1 MDVYLFSAISGL
13 ILLIVPIMF
22 LMWGLA
28 ANRIGRLPFRS
39 TREKLRKSAGRSLV
53 FVWLAL
59 LTSLSFAGLAA
70 VTLVRFGWVFVQEWA
85 VFILPAV
92 LLTHLAVIFFTVP
105 ALWRRSRDRQ
115 DPTGAVGGEERG
127 AVAAPR
133 VAVPVQAAFV
143 AAGLSTCQISFFPV
157 LTRFPVRL
165 ILFWASFLGLGAWL
179 WFRQRRRER
188 LLRREAKS
196 PSPGFRLMRL
206 VAVTAG
212 VAVAGGGLFV
222 LSMQASKLPDRLS
235 MMNHAKVDYGGGPAV
250 GHGDIEDSRQDH
262 DRSGK
267 EAVSVTELTGPRTGE
282 PDRRYT
288 LVARKET
295 VRLSSG
301 KTIEAWTFNGQVPG
315 PELRARKGELVE
327 VTLINEDIE
336 DGVTIHWH
344 GVDVPNRED
353 GVAGLTQNA
362 VRPRERYTYRFRVEE
377 TGTHWYHSHQTSS
390 IQVRKG
396 LYGPLVL
403 LPEVEQEKEQEQ
415 ALDLSL
421 IYQSFEDRAVL
432 NDSDTL
438 RRRRI
443 APGTEVRLR
452 LTNADNFPRSFTLAG
467 TPFRV
472 AAIDGNEIHRPGDLE
487 NVLLSVA
494 AGGRYDVTFTMP
506 EQPVKLTAGTGP
518 DDPGILFT
526 PGGKGEAPEAPDRL
540 ALFDPAAYGKPQR
553 IPFDPSEGFD
563 REFTMVFDGGMGFYN
578 GVFRDLWLIN
588 GEKFPDTPT
597 FLVQEGDL
605 VKTTFINRS
614 SMDHPMHL
622 HGHHMLVLSRN
633 GKPVTGSPWWT
644 DTLNVA
650 PGETYEVAFRADNP
664 GIWMDHCHNLDHA
677 AAGMTLHLSYEGVTT
692 PFHVGEA
699 TGNHPE

>member
-1 MDVYLFSAISGL
+1 MLDVYLFSSISEL
-13 ILLIVPIMF
+13 ILFIVPLIF
-22 LMWGLA
+22 LMWGVA

-53 FVWLAL
+53 FIWMAL
-59 LTSLSFAGLAA
+59 ITSLLFAGLAA
-70 VTLVRFGWVFVQEWA
+70 LTWVWFGWVFVQEWA
-85 VFILPAV
+85 VFSLPA
-92 LLTHLAVIFFTVP
+92 LLITHLSVIFFTVP
-105 ALWRRSRDRQ
+105 QLRRRVRDWKY
-115 DPTGAVGGEERG
+115 PSELVGAEERR
-127 AVAAPR
+127 AIAAPR
-133 VAVPVQAAFV
+133 VVVPVQMSFA
-143 AAGLSTCQISFFPV
+143 AAGFATCQIWFIPV
-157 LTRFPVRL
+157 LTLFPLRL
-165 ILFWASFLGLGAWL
+165 LLFWAAFLGLGAL
-179 WFRQRRRER
+179 MWFRQRRRER
-188 LLRREAKS
+188 LLRREVKP
-196 PSPGFRLMRL
+196 PSIGFRLMRL
-206 VAVTAG
+206 AAITACVAI
-212 VAVAGGGLFV
+212 GGLGWFV
-222 LSMQASKLPDRLS
+222 VALQASKLPDRMS
-235 MMNHAKVDYGGGPAV
+235 MTDHLRVDDGGGPAV
-250 GHGDIEDSRQDH
+250 GRAGDGDSRH
-262 DRSGK
+262 GHTVHGK
-267 EAVSVTELTGPRTGE
+267 KAVSVTDLTGPRTGE

-288 LVARKET
+288 LVARKEK

-301 KTIEAWTFNGQVPG
+301 KTVEAWTFNGQVPG
-315 PELRARKGELVE
+315 PEMRARKGELVE

-362 VRPRERYTYRFRVEE
+362 VKPGERYTYRFRVEE

-403 LPEVEQEKEQEQ
+403 LPEREESGKE
-415 ALDLSL
+415 LDLSL
-421 IYQSFEDRAVL
+421 IYHTFGNREVL

-438 RRRRI
+438 RRRRV
-443 APGTEVRLR
+443 APGTKVRLR
-452 LTNADNFPRSFTLAG
+452 LTNADNFPRSFTLVG

-472 AAIDGNEIHRPGDLE
+472 AAIDGNEVHRPSALK

-506 EQPVKLTAGTGP
+506 KQPVKLTAGTGP
-518 DDPGILFT
+518 DDPGILLT
-526 PGGKGEAPEAPDRL
+526 PDGKGKVPELPDHL
-540 ALFDPAAYGKPQR
+540 SLFDPAAYGEPGP
-553 IPFDPSEGFD
+553 ISIDPSDGFD
-563 REFTMVFDGGMGFYN
+563 REFTMVFDVGMGFYN

-588 GEKFPDTPT
+588 GEKFPDTPA
-597 FLVQEGDL
+597 FMVQKGDL

-622 HGHHMLVLSRN
+622 HGHHMLVLSKN
-633 GKPVTGSPWWT
+633 GKPVTGSPWWV

>member
-59 LTSLSFAGLAA
+59 LTGLSFAGLAA

-165 ILFWASFLGLGAWL
+165 ILFWATFLGLGAWL
-179 WFRQRRRER
+179 WFRQC
-188 LLRREAKS
+188 RREAKS

-315 PELRARKGELVE
+315 PELRARKG
-327 VTLINEDIE
+327 NS
-336 DGVTIHWH
+336 W
-344 GVDVPNRED
+344 
-353 GVAGLTQNA
+353 
-362 VRPRERYTYRFRVEE
+362 
-377 TGTHWYHSHQTSS
+377 
-390 IQVRKG
+390 K
-396 LYGPLVL
+396 
-403 LPEVEQEKEQEQ
+403 
-415 ALDLSL
+415 
-421 IYQSFEDRAVL
+421 
-432 NDSDTL
+432 
-438 RRRRI
+438 
-443 APGTEVRLR
+443 
-452 LTNADNFPRSFTLAG
+452 
-467 TPFRV
+467 
-472 AAIDGNEIHRPGDLE
+472 
-487 NVLLSVA
+487 
-494 AGGRYDVTFTMP
+494 
-506 EQPVKLTAGTGP
+506 
-518 DDPGILFT
+518 
-526 PGGKGEAPEAPDRL
+526 
-540 ALFDPAAYGKPQR
+540 
-553 IPFDPSEGFD
+553 
-563 REFTMVFDGGMGFYN
+563 
-578 GVFRDLWLIN
+578 
-588 GEKFPDTPT
+588 
-597 FLVQEGDL
+597 
-605 VKTTFINRS
+605 
-614 SMDHPMHL
+614 
-622 HGHHMLVLSRN
+622 
-633 GKPVTGSPWWT
+633 
-644 DTLNVA
+644 
-650 PGETYEVAFRADNP
+650 
-664 GIWMDHCHNLDHA
+664 
-677 AAGMTLHLSYEGVTT
+677 
-692 PFHVGEA
+692 
-699 TGNHPE
+699 